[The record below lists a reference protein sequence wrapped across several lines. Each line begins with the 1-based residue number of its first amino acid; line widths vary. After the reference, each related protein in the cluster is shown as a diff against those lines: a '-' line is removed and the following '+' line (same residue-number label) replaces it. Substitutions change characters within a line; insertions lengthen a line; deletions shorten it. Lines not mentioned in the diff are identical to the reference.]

1 MYSPLIAEFDSY
13 LDVLRRSV
21 ADGAKI
27 DQELANLSLLSDN
40 QRFDILR
47 QYTKRIHAAVPK
59 DKPKMIQ
66 TTIQDLERVKM
77 IQDRIMGQM
86 DKHVLSEVPRINIDV
101 RGISRSID
109 VGDAS
114 FSTADDQISR
124 LFREVKHSKEAI
136 LSTEQEIMREFKR
149 LGIQTDIKTTVDTT
163 IPERSF
169 RLAQAAYEHRQ
180 MLQDTGKTVR
190 AQIHDLTAMVSEMG
204 RAEELEGLL
213 SNYAVGTSETA
224 STLRLGYLRS
234 GRELYEAKELVG
246 IAQGKIESTMT
257 QQRASNLLEK
267 GLALQTQQ
275 SAVSDGM
282 DSFLKG
288 VRDQQKAI
296 TRAMGSGLDTRI
308 AFSEM
313 GSLSGM
319 TIKEAL
325 DNSMEVDLARLAV
338 RARERAG
345 SPYYE
350 MLANSL
356 DEHVTTVSETAAK
369 LSDEAS
375 TEASKFVNKHPEVSR
390 LKSYGKIAAVAA
402 IAYFAVSAFRPEP
415 KSIKTPRDSMAP
427 GPDGEFLQDDGNS
440 QYQIEYENSLIKSKK
455 YSINIKGRDAG
466 GLSPSRW
473 AAIVN
478 AHFDNLNYKFA
489 QQNRHI
495 NDGTSDI
502 SDKHVD
508 HVIDRILQ

>member
-1 MYSPLIAEFDSY
+1 
-13 LDVLRRSV
+13 
-21 ADGAKI
+21 
-27 DQELANLSLLSDN
+27 
-40 QRFDILR
+40 
-47 QYTKRIHAAVPK
+47 
-59 DKPKMIQ
+59 
-66 TTIQDLERVKM
+66 
-77 IQDRIMGQM
+77 
-86 DKHVLSEVPRINIDV
+86 
-101 RGISRSID
+101 
-109 VGDAS
+109 
-114 FSTADDQISR
+114 
-124 LFREVKHSKEAI
+124 
-136 LSTEQEIMREFKR
+136 
-149 LGIQTDIKTTVDTT
+149 
-163 IPERSF
+163 
-169 RLAQAAYEHRQ
+169 
-180 MLQDTGKTVR
+180 
-190 AQIHDLTAMVSEMG
+190 MG